1 MNILFVSELLNDAS
15 SITVKEKFKKTVNFI
30 KILWE
35 HVNEYWDDFI
45 IMILDFYINFIQT
58 KVNMRITELW
68 YLS

>member
-35 HVNEYWDDFI
+35 HVNKYQDNFI
-45 IMILDFYINFIQT
+45 IMTLDFYVSFIQI
-58 KVNMRITELW
+58 KVNMRIIEFW